1 MDLKNLMPGDA
12 VAAVY
17 AGVPSVAWEFASPNS
32 GPVSDEHAKT
42 QDVLNAKMKKYC
54 PGCKQANTLREVE
67 PTVSNGDCRYKCR
80 SCDGFFKRPMA
91 LLAKGPSQ
99 SSSHVSR
106 VNAGSRIARAMEAS
120 LVMGAVEELPEV
132 LRLWTL
138 WVYTDPEPEQRD
150 NLEGRVLAAL
160 VDNLDEVEKENIK
173 GVKVGADAIRVIS
186 MQMNSFRHDR
196 RLGKPLY
203 RAADYARAICRDRK
217 QFSPTRLWGRFCA
230 AAVAEMSKMDA
241 AAMEPVQDVLV
252 ALAIDDGDEAIF

>member
-17 AGVPSVAWEFASPNS
+17 AGVPSCVWEFASPNS
-32 GPVSDEHAKT
+32 GPVSAAHAKT
-42 QDVLNAKMKKYC
+42 QAVLNAKIKKYC
-54 PGCKQANTLREVE
+54 PGCKQADTLKDVE
-67 PTVSNGDCRYKCR
+67 PTISNGNCSHKCR
-80 SCDGFFKRPMA
+80 SCGGFFKRPMA

-120 LVMGAVEELPEV
+120 LVMNAVEDLPEP
-132 LRLWTL
+132 LRLWVL
-138 WVYTDPEPEQRD
+138 WVYTDPDPEQRD
-150 NLEGRVLAAL
+150 ALEGRVLALL
-160 VDNLDEVEKENIK
+160 VESLDEVEKENIK

-196 RLGKPLY
+196 RRGKQLY

-217 QFSPTRLWGRFCA
+217 QFSPDRMWGRYCA

-252 ALAIDDGDEAIF
+252 GLAAGDE